1 MCHSD
6 QTCLQLRQYLTTM
19 EPTDPPFSE
28 GGGRKMMETLFLSNW
43 QYEKNGDRLANP
55 ARYTNGA
62 NADQLDASKG
72 AMEKKRQEY
81 RRGVPSYKRRRQRAG
96 APMQMSRKDTIKE
109 NTMKELSAFA
119 SDDTSLEDAQVQWA
133 INEYVR
139 LIYSADLQEP
149 SAPRQWGGVWGS
161 LVGPSLSGKR
171 NRQPT
176 CPRWCP

>member
-1 MCHSD
+1 MLVMCHSD

-62 NADQLDASKG
+62 AADQLDPSKG

-96 APMQMSRKDTIKE
+96 APMQMTRKDTVKE
-109 NTMKELSAFA
+109 STMKELSAFA
-119 SDDTSLEDAQVQWA
+119 SDDASMEDAQVQWA
-133 INEYVR
+133 IKECVISCTVTNVQKSPDAGQR
-139 LIYSADLQEP
+139 GIVWRGVNCTP
-149 SAPRQWGGVWGS
+149 SCRERDS
-161 LVGPSLSGKR
+161 
-171 NRQPT
+171 
-176 CPRWCP
+176 